1 MNQDGYIVE
10 IIDEDTAMMRMMR
23 MSACAKC
30 GKCMSAS
37 SESEEILVEVDNTI
51 GAKVGDHVVVSMEHI
66 NVMKATFLVYVIPM
80 VLLIVGIVGSYY
92 ALNAIGFNGA
102 TEVVAAVI
110 GIALMGLSYIY
121 LKINDKSLKRVENT
135 FLLSQKY
142 YSIYRLIKNATNLLG
157 Y

>member
-10 IIDEDTAMMRMMR
+10 IIDEDTPMMRMMR

-30 GKCMSAS
+30 GKGMSAS
-37 SESEEILVEVDNTI
+37 SVSEEFLVEVDNTI

-66 NVMKATFLVYVIPM
+66 NVMKATILVYVIPM
-80 VLLIVGIVGSYY
+80 VLLIVGIVRSYY

-121 LKINDKSLKRVENT
+121 LKINDKKFKESREYVPVVTKIL
-135 FLLSQKY
+135 FDL
-142 YSIYRLIKNATNLLG
+142 
-157 Y
+157 

>member
-10 IIDEDTAMMRMMR
+10 ILDENTAVLRMMR

-37 SESEEILVEVDNTI
+37 SESEEILVEVDNAI

-92 ALNAIGFNGA
+92 ALNAIGFAGP

-121 LKINDKSLKRVENT
+121 LKINDKKFKESREYVPVVTKIL
-135 FLLSQKY
+135 FDL
-142 YSIYRLIKNATNLLG
+142 
-157 Y
+157 

>member
-110 GIALMGLSYIY
+110 GLS
-121 LKINDKSLKRVENT
+121 
-135 FLLSQKY
+135 
-142 YSIYRLIKNATNLLG
+142 LIHI
-157 Y
+157 

>member
-1 MNQDGYIVE
+1 MNQEGYIVE
-10 IIDEDTAMMRMMR
+10 ILDENTAVLRMMR

-37 SESEEILVEVDNTI
+37 SESEEILVEVDNAI

-92 ALNAIGFNGA
+92 ALNAIGFAGP

-121 LKINDKSLKRVENT
+121 LKINDKKFKESREYVPVVTKIL
-135 FLLSQKY
+135 FDL
-142 YSIYRLIKNATNLLG
+142 
-157 Y
+157 

>member
-10 IIDEDTAMMRMMR
+10 IVDEETAIMRMMR

-30 GKCMSAS
+30 GKCMNAS

-51 GAKVGDHVVVSMEHI
+51 GAKVGDHVMVNMEHI

-92 ALNAIGFNGA
+92 ALNAIGFAGP
-102 TEVVAAVI
+102 TEVVAAII

-121 LKINDKSLKRVENT
+121 LKINDKKFKESREYVPVVTKIL
-135 FLLSQKY
+135 FDL
-142 YSIYRLIKNATNLLG
+142 
-157 Y
+157 